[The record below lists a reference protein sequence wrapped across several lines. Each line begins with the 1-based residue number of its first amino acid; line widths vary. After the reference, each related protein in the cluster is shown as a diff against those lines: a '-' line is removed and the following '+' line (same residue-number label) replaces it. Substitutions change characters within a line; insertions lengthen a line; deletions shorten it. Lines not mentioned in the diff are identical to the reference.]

1 MFRVS
6 PDLKDKV
13 DNIFPT
19 KNFLTNVF
27 SVCLPPGHYGIE
39 WAVSQSELFMV
50 CTIQYKYKNAKIDH
64 KLVAAKC
71 EKGTNQIHAI
81 CHE

>member
-13 DNIFPT
+13 DNIFTT

-39 WAVSQSELFMV
+39 WVVSHSELFMV
-50 CTIQYKYKNAKIDH
+50 CTI
-64 KLVAAKC
+64 
-71 EKGTNQIHAI
+71 
-81 CHE
+81 